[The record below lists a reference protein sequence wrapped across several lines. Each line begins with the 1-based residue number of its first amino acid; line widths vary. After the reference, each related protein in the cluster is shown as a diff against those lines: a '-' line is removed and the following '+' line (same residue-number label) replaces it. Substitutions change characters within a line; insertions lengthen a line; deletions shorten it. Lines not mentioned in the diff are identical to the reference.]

1 MREEISNNPSENK
14 SKASKFSDQNQ
25 PPKLQPAKTTNPN
38 NNHSK
43 PRLWGAHI
51 VKGFSA
57 DKKTKQQSSLPTK
70 KTTTSDNAN
79 QKNPFVPPH
88 SRAKRSLM
96 GDLSCS
102 QVHPH
107 AFPTHRRQSSTDLF
121 TELDHMRNLLQES
134 KERESKLNAELAECR
149 KNRNEVDELVK
160 KVASLEEE
168 KASLFEQL
176 AVLSRSCGLERQ
188 EEVVKGGNEDSSM
201 QNLELEVVE
210 LRRLNKELHMQK
222 RNLTCRLSSMESEL
236 SSSANSS
243 EVVFAIRLVRFQ

>member
-1 MREEISNNPSENK
+1 
-14 SKASKFSDQNQ
+14 
-25 PPKLQPAKTTNPN
+25 
-38 NNHSK
+38 
-43 PRLWGAHI
+43 
-51 VKGFSA
+51 
-57 DKKTKQQSSLPTK
+57 
-70 KTTTSDNAN
+70 
-79 QKNPFVPPH
+79 
-88 SRAKRSLM
+88 
-96 GDLSCS
+96 
-102 QVHPH
+102 
-107 AFPTHRRQSSTDLF
+107 
-121 TELDHMRNLLQES
+121 MRNLLQES

-160 KVASLEEE
+160 KVALLEEE

-243 EVVFAIRLVRFQ
+243 EVVFAI